1 MVLQVVDNTTCRPN
15 SLVPGIL
22 DNILTDSD
30 FILLVKIM
38 TSITENLVKCSCY
51 IQGLRL
57 ILYKRDLE
65 KLSET
70 KLDYISE
77 N

>member
-1 MVLQVVDNTTCRPN
+1 MALQVVDNTTYRPDL
-15 SLVPGIL
+15 LVPGIL

-30 FILLVKIM
+30 FILLVKII
-38 TSITENLVKCSCY
+38 TSITENLVKCSCCM
-51 IQGLRL
+51 QGLRL
-57 ILYKRDLE
+57 ILCKRDLE

-70 KLDYISE
+70 KLDYIPE